1 MPAAIATGIVLHNL
15 IGYVAF
21 LSTYLIF
28 IMLLIT
34 FTRLSIKKMRPDGSM
49 IWLLI
54 IQTAGAIAIWT
65 ALKNVNDILAQSAF
79 ICVFCPTATAAPVI
93 TRMLGGSIEKVATYS
108 LFCNFVVAIAGAPLL
123 ALVGD
128 TGNNVEFTATMGR
141 IAMSVL
147 PLILGPL
154 IAARLLS
161 VSIPTLHKAIANHQS
176 LSFYIWSISLI
187 IVVGNAV
194 SFAMSEP
201 AETIPLMLLISVSS
215 LLLCILQF
223 IAGRLIGRRYGDAVA
238 GAQSL
243 GQKNTVLG
251 IWLALSFLNPM
262 SSIGPASYVLWHNL
276 VNSWQIWHFG
286 RERYNN
292 NQS

>member
-54 IQTAGAIAIWT
+54 IQTAGAIAIWA

-161 VSIPTLHKAIANHQS
+161 ISIPTLHKAIANHQS
-176 LSFYIWSISLI
+176 LSFYIWAISLI

-286 RERYNN
+286 RIKI
-292 NQS
+292 QQ